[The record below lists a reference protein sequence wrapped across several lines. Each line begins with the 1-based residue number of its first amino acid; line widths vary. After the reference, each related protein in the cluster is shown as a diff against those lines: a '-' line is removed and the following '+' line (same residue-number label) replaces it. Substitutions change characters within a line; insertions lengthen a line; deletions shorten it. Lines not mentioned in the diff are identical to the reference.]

1 MDTVKIGQLWRDKD
15 KRRPKEGIIQDII
28 TADSGDKVLVQL
40 NNGTETEYKL
50 DRFVKRWEMI
60 GEPTGLE
67 VVELEPEAV
76 ADKPKHK
83 TREQWLEAAVKLLK
97 AKVFKGLTYEKKGE
111 PEPIAV
117 TIPEVRVSV
126 GWPGGRGPK
135 AKTIG
140 QCWKSHV
147 AADKVIQVFI
157 SPVVS
162 KPDEVLAVLTH
173 ELIHASDDG
182 ASGHRGHFSK
192 VAKKIG
198 FTGKMTE
205 TVPGEEL
212 KELLKPLAAQLGTY
226 PHGALRQESKPIV
239 QKTYMLKLSA
249 SPDCVDCDPA
259 YKIRMTQ
266 KWLEEAGAPLCPHGI
281 EMEEE

>member
-1 MDTVKIGQLWRDKD
+1 MDTVKIGQTWHDKD
-15 KRRPKEGIIQDII
+15 KRRDRSAEVIGIGENEVHVKI
-28 TADSGDKVLVQL
+28 V
-40 NNGTETEYKL
+40 GTDNETSLKL
-50 DRFVKRWEMI
+50 DRFVKRWELI
-60 GEPTGLE
+60 VDVAVWTGDKN
-67 VVELEPEAV
+67 ELAV
-76 ADKPKHK
+76 KPKHK
-83 TREQWLEAAVKLLK
+83 TREAWLEAAVKLLK
-97 AKVFKGLTYEKKGE
+97 AKIFKGLTYEKKGE

-135 AKTIG
+135 ARTIG

-147 AADKVIQVFI
+147 AADRVIQVFI

-162 KPDEVLAVLTH
+162 EPEQVLAVLTH

-192 VAKKIG
+192 VAKKVG

-249 SPDCVDCDPA
+249 SPDCVKCDPA